1 MDWHKGAF
9 CSYSQLARICTR
21 IESSPPI
28 RTSSPQEWTNVKGRG
43 CHFVSSFADFASLF
57 FDINKDAAQTTELIM
72 DLEPSHGIAWQ
83 RLGIYRNLDE
93 FRGSKAHREGI
104 KRALP
109 R

>member
-1 MDWHKGAF
+1 MGKDVVAISF
-9 CSYSQLARICTR
+9 RL
-21 IESSPPI
+21 SPI
-28 RTSSPQEWTNVKGRG
+28 
-43 CHFVSSFADFASLF
+43 FASLF
-57 FDINKDAAQTTELIM
+57 FDIIKDAAQTTEPIM